1 MAVAE
6 MERQHQPVRPVCRV
20 RGRGAGGGARAA
32 FPEDADRAGA
42 ARGGRRSP
50 GGARGRHPAA
60 AHLGDR
66 VGGRRLRR
74 AGGRRDV
81 GRAQR
86 RAVRADV
93 RRAEGAA
100 GTDPGRL
107 RIDPRRHHRRAD
119 HRRGREARR
128 GLPRALCRRRHR
140 ELVRVRDRAAVPA
153 GAAGRPVRREAHR
166 PGLRATAMLYRE
178 AGQFKSTYAED
189 QQIFPIR
196 QDRIALAVFLAFA
209 LLVVPV
215 IGNQYWLG
223 ALLTPFLIF
232 SLAALGLNILT
243 GYAGQLSLGTAAFMA
258 VGAFMAYNFVLRVP
272 GIPILLAFVL
282 AGICAAAVG
291 IVFGLPSLRIKGFY
305 LAVATLACQFFV
317 LWALNRVGWFSNYS
331 SSGVITAQRMDV
343 FGYPVDT
350 PATKYLLTL
359 AVVAL
364 MALAAKNLMRSETG
378 RAFMAVRDMDVAASV
393 IGIPMMRTKLLA
405 FAISSFYCGVAGA
418 LHAFCYLGTV
428 EPEAYSLDLSFRI
441 LFMIIIGGVGSI
453 LGAFLGA
460 AFITLFPIFLSLA
473 SSWVN
478 DLFGVEISHAVVS
491 NLESII
497 FGGLIIFF
505 LIVEPQGLAR
515 LWQITKEKLRLWPFP
530 H

>member
-1 MAVAE
+1 
-6 MERQHQPVRPVCRV
+6 
-20 RGRGAGGGARAA
+20 
-32 FPEDADRAGA
+32 
-42 ARGGRRSP
+42 
-50 GGARGRHPAA
+50 
-60 AHLGDR
+60 
-66 VGGRRLRR
+66 
-74 AGGRRDV
+74 
-81 GRAQR
+81 
-86 RAVRADV
+86 
-93 RRAEGAA
+93 
-100 GTDPGRL
+100 
-107 RIDPRRHHRRAD
+107 
-119 HRRGREARR
+119 
-128 GLPRALCRRRHR
+128 
-140 ELVRVRDRAAVPA
+140 
-153 GAAGRPVRREAHR
+153 
-166 PGLRATAMLYRE
+166 MLYRE

-196 QDRIALAVFLAFA
+196 QDRIALAVFLVFAFV
-209 LLVVPV
+209 VVPV

-232 SLAALGLNILT
+232 ALAALGLNILT

-272 GIPILLAFVL
+272 GIPILAAFVL

-317 LWALNRVGWFSNYS
+317 LWALQKYGWFSNHS
-331 SSGVITAQRMDV
+331 TSGVITAQQIV
-343 FGYPVDT
+343 ILGYVLDT
-350 PATKYLLTL
+350 PERKYLLTL
-359 AVVAL
+359 GVVAV
-364 MALAAKNLMRSETG
+364 MALLAKNLMRSETG

-453 LGAFLGA
+453 LGSFLGA
-460 AFITLFPIFLSLA
+460 AFITLFPIFLNLA
-473 SSWVN
+473 SSWLN
-478 DLFGVEISHAVVS
+478 EFFGIEISHAVVS
-491 NLESII
+491 NSEAII

>member
-1 MAVAE
+1 
-6 MERQHQPVRPVCRV
+6 
-20 RGRGAGGGARAA
+20 
-32 FPEDADRAGA
+32 
-42 ARGGRRSP
+42 
-50 GGARGRHPAA
+50 
-60 AHLGDR
+60 
-66 VGGRRLRR
+66 
-74 AGGRRDV
+74 
-81 GRAQR
+81 
-86 RAVRADV
+86 
-93 RRAEGAA
+93 
-100 GTDPGRL
+100 
-107 RIDPRRHHRRAD
+107 
-119 HRRGREARR
+119 
-128 GLPRALCRRRHR
+128 
-140 ELVRVRDRAAVPA
+140 
-153 GAAGRPVRREAHR
+153 
-166 PGLRATAMLYRE
+166 MLYRE
-178 AGQFKSTYAED
+178 AGQFRSTYAED

-196 QDRIALAVFLAFA
+196 QDRIAMAA
-209 LLVVPV
+209 LLVVAFVAVPLF
-215 IGNQYWLG
+215 GDQYWLS
-223 ALLTPFLIF
+223 AILTPFLILA
-232 SLAALGLNILT
+232 LAALGLNILT
-243 GYAGQLSLGTAAFMA
+243 GYAGQLSLGTAAFMGI
-258 VGAFMAYNFVLRVP
+258 GAFMAYNAMLRVP
-272 GIPILLAFVL
+272 HLPILGGFIVGGLS
-282 AGICAAAVG
+282 AAAVG

-331 SSGVITAQRMDV
+331 SSGVISAQQIQL
-343 FGYPVDT
+343 FGYPIVT
-350 PATKYLLTL
+350 PEAKYLLTL
-359 AVVAL
+359 GVVVV